1 MLVLIIELYFLIPAI
16 AAQNFNPAPELAMP
30 TRIAANEVNVEIET
44 QPAIVE
50 AKISKCL
57 T

>member
-16 AAQNFNPAPELAMP
+16 AAQNFNPAAELAMP
-30 TRIAANEVNVEIET
+30 TRIATNEVNVEIET